1 MERGIRISEVRFLMG
16 TQNFSLSHA
25 RDKTKNQRFYIIILF
40 THLLKL
46 SSIDISVRI
55 LSQLSLF
62 PTENGPNVTT
72 TTLGF
77 LAFRE
82 MGTVVQA
89 GICDFRKII
98 IFHELR

>member
-1 MERGIRISEVRFLMG
+1 MG

-72 TTLGF
+72 TTLV
-77 LAFRE
+77 L
-82 MGTVVQA
+82 
-89 GICDFRKII
+89 RKMN
-98 IFHELR
+98 HHQYGE